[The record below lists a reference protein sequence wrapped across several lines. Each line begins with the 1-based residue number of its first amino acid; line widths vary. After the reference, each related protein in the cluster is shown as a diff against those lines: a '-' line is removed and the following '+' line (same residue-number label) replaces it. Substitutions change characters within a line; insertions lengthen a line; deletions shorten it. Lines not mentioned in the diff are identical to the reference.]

1 MARRRFGSYLIEE
14 GLISETTLCDALEH
28 QRLSRGTTFDDGLL
42 SLGLLSPPGLE
53 KWRARH
59 LASLSAHGSGR
70 FDFAHYLVEEGVLTR
85 QEVLRVRRI
94 VSEAQHRRIGEV
106 LVHQGAITQR
116 QLEDIVS
123 RRLGELVALAL

>member
-14 GLISETTLCDALEH
+14 GLISESILSDALEY
-28 QRLSRGTTFDDGLL
+28 QRLIRGTTFDDGLVA
-42 SLGLLSPPGLE
+42 LGLLSPPGLE

-59 LASLSAHGSGR
+59 LDSLSANGGSR
-70 FDFAHYLVEEGVLTR
+70 YDFAHFLVEEGVLTR
-85 QEVLRVRRI
+85 QEVLRVRRN
-94 VSEAQHRRIGEV
+94 VVEAQRRRIGEV
-106 LVHQGAITQR
+106 LVHQGAITQK